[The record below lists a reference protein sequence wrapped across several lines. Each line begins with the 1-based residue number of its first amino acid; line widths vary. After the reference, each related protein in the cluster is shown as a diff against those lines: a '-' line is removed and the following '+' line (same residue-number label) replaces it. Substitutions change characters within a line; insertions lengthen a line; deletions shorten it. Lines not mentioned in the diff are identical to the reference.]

1 MTIDVRSIDRLM
13 LMVVF
18 LVVVGGCRTAHAQ
31 CQEGCKAIHILTG
44 EAIGD
49 QFGWKSNYLGDLT
62 DDGIN
67 DFVITAPTNDGGG
80 SNAGR
85 IYVYSGSDGTELWR
99 ATGVSGGGQLGID
112 ANRTG
117 DINADGTP
125 DVIAGGPFSG
135 AGRAVV
141 YSGVDGGIL
150 HTFFGQFNGDRLGF
164 RVASGGDANGDGH
177 PDLLVSATFHDAAAF
192 NAGRVY
198 LYDGTDF
205 SLLCTV
211 DGESSSDEFGSA
223 LNFVGD
229 RNNDGRDEFIVGARN
244 AGPTSGGRAYL
255 YSYNGKTCDLVHT
268 FIPPSGAQGFGSLF
282 AGGGQDINND
292 GTPDIYV
299 ADFNANRAHVYSGT
313 DFSQLWMLTG
323 DGNGGFGL
331 GEMIDDV
338 NGDDHADL
346 VLAAWVSNNGGF
358 HAGKVFIYSGAD
370 GSILET
376 FTHDIPNATFG
387 FDAKGLGDVNADG
400 KADYLITAAWD
411 LNQRGRAYVIAGTIS
426 PTVVGDL
433 DGDGSVGASDLLIL
447 LVNWGPCADCDDCP
461 ADLDDDCSVGAA
473 DLLTLLVNWG

>member
-358 HAGKVFIYSGAD
+358 HAGKVFIYSG
-370 GSILET
+370 
-376 FTHDIPNATFG
+376 
-387 FDAKGLGDVNADG
+387 
-400 KADYLITAAWD
+400 
-411 LNQRGRAYVIAGTIS
+411 
-426 PTVVGDL
+426 
-433 DGDGSVGASDLLIL
+433 
-447 LVNWGPCADCDDCP
+447 
-461 ADLDDDCSVGAA
+461 
-473 DLLTLLVNWG
+473 